1 MQRSLE
7 YLKKHLEQL
16 KQEGDGKVVG
26 WKDLAKK
33 TGVSESYYF
42 KLVKDD
48 DLPPTLKRARQLEEA
63 MKMQEHVFVDLVFR
77 DRLLRYL
84 EKEGLL
90 DNTPTENIRK
100 LIELVQ
106 KWDPEKDDLRR
117 YIMEP

>member
-1 MQRSLE
+1 MRSID
-7 YLKKHLEQL
+7 YLKKHMEHLREYR
-16 KQEGDGKVVG
+16 EGKKVG
-26 WKDLAKK
+26 WRDLAKK
-33 TGVSESYYF
+33 TGVSEAYWF

-48 DLPPTLKRARQLEEA
+48 DLPPTLERAQQIAEVTD
-63 MKMQEHVFVDLVFR
+63 MKKEIFVDLVFR

-90 DNTPTENIRK
+90 ENTPTENIRK